1 LSKEKK
7 EQKEAKETEQKKAER
22 KAEEEKEIKLFGK
35 WSFKEVEVKDPG
47 LKRYISLKP
56 VVVPH
61 SMGRHEH
68 KRFGKANVNIVERL
82 VNNLMRPGKNAGKKA
97 KAINIVKHAFEIIH
111 LRTGRNP
118 IEVLVRA
125 VENSAPCEDTTR
137 IAYGGIV
144 YHLSV
149 DVSPQRR
156 VDLALR
162 YICEGARQAAMHNP
176 RSIEECLAEELI
188 LAANND
194 MKSYAV
200 SKRHELERI
209 AMASR

>member
-1 LSKEKK
+1 MRTLT
-7 EQKEAKETEQKKAER
+7 QKQETQK
-22 KAEEEKEIKLFGK
+22 EKEIKLFGR
-35 WSFKEVEVKDPG
+35 WSYENIEVNDLG
-47 LKRYISLKP
+47 LKRYISLNP
-56 VVVPH
+56 VTVPH

-68 KRFGKANVNIVERL
+68 KRFRKAEVSVVERL
-82 VNNLMRPGKNAGKKA
+82 LNNLMHPGKNAGKKA
-97 KAINIVKHAFEIIH
+97 KALNIMKHTFEIVH

-137 IAYGGIV
+137 LSYGGIV

-162 YICEGARQAAMHNP
+162 FICKGARRASIHNP
-176 RSIEECLAEELI
+176 RSIAECLADELI
-188 LAANND
+188 LAANHD
-194 MKSYAV
+194 MRSHAV
-200 SKRHELERI
+200 SKRHEQERI
-209 AMASR
+209 AKASR

>member
-1 LSKEKK
+1 VKTLSR
-7 EQKEAKETEQKKAER
+7 EQEQKK
-22 KAEEEKEIKLFGK
+22 EEKEIKLFGK
-35 WSFKEVEVKDPG
+35 WSFKEVKVKDLG
-47 LKRYISLKP
+47 LQRYICLKP
-56 VVVPH
+56 VVVPNT
-61 SMGRHEH
+61 MGRHEH

-97 KAINIVKHAFEIIH
+97 KAVNMVKHAFAIIH

-118 IEVLVRA
+118 IEILVRA

-137 IAYGGIV
+137 ISYGGIV

-162 YICEGARQAAMHNP
+162 NICEGSRQSAINNP

-188 LAANND
+188 LAASHD
-194 MKSYAV
+194 MKSHAV
-200 SKRHELERI
+200 AKRHELERV
-209 AMASR
+209 AQASR

>member
-1 LSKEKK
+1 VKGLG
-7 EQKEAKETEQKKAER
+7 QK
-22 KAEEEKEIKLFGK
+22 EEEKEDVKLFEK
-35 WSFKEVEVKDPG
+35 WSFGDIQVKDLG
-47 LKRYISLKP
+47 LQRYISLKP
-56 VVVPH
+56 MVVPH

-68 KRFGKANVNIVERL
+68 KRFRKANVNIVERL

-97 KAINIVKHAFEIIH
+97 KAMNIVKQAFEIIH
-111 LRTGRNP
+111 LRTGKNP

-137 IAYGGIV
+137 ISYGGIV

-156 VDLALR
+156 IDLALR
-162 YICEGARQAAMHNP
+162 NICEGARTASINNP

-188 LAANND
+188 LAANHD
-194 MKSYAV
+194 IKSYAV
-200 SKRHELERI
+200 SKRHETERV
-209 AMASR
+209 AQASR

>member
-1 LSKEKK
+1 VRILSVK
-7 EQKEAKETEQKKAER
+7 Q
-22 KAEEEKEIKLFGK
+22 EEKEIKLFDK
-35 WSFKEVEVKDPG
+35 WSFKGVEVKNLG
-47 LKRYISLKP
+47 LQRYMTLKP
-56 VVVPH
+56 TVIPH

-68 KRFGKANVNIVERL
+68 KRFRKANVSVVERL

-97 KAINIVKHAFEIIH
+97 KVTNIVKSAFEIIN
-111 LRTGRNP
+111 LRTGKNP
-118 IEVLVRA
+118 VEVLVRA

-137 IAYGGIV
+137 ISYGGVV

-162 YICEGARQAAMHNP
+162 NMSEGARQASINNP

-188 LAANND
+188 LAANHD
-194 MKSYAV
+194 MKSHAV
-200 SKRHELERI
+200 SKRHEIERV
-209 AMASR
+209 AQASR

>member
-1 LSKEKK
+1 VKALSKE
-7 EQKEAKETEQKKAER
+7 QKAE
-22 KAEEEKEIKLFGK
+22 KEKEIKLFGK
-35 WSFKEVEVKDPG
+35 WSFKDVEVRDPG
-47 LKRYISLKP
+47 LKRYICLKP
-56 VVVPH
+56 LVIPH

-68 KRFGKANVNIVERL
+68 RRFGKADVNIVERL

-125 VENSAPCEDTTR
+125 IENSAPCEDTTR

-149 DVSPQRR
+149 DISPQRR

-162 YICEGARQAAMHNP
+162 HICEGARQAAMHNP
-176 RSIEECLAEELI
+176 RPIEECLAEELI
-188 LAANND
+188 LASNND